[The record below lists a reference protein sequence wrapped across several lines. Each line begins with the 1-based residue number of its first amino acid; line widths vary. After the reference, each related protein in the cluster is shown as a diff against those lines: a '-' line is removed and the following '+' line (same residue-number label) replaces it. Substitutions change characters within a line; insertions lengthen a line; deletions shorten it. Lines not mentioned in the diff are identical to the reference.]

1 VTFSQEA
8 RAAIYERARGLCE
21 WCGEDHSGEWGWWE
35 YHHRKLKQMGGSRD
49 PRINHPDNGAL
60 AWSSHHNGGPDSIHG
75 NREEAVRR
83 KLIIPSWEEIPAWA
97 PS

>member
-1 VTFSQEA
+1 
-8 RAAIYERARGLCE
+8 
-21 WCGEDHSGEWGWWE
+21 
-35 YHHRKLKQMGGSRD
+35 MGGSRD